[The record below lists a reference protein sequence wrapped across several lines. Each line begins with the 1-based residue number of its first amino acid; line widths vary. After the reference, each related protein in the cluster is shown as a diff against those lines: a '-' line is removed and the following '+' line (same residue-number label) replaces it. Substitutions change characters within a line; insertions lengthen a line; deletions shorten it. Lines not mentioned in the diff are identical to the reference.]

1 MEDKN
6 KKKGLSRR
14 DFLKRTGTGVAGS
27 YIILSDINEAKST
40 SSSEKETLKT
50 FSSYAQNISITVN
63 GQDYSFMVEPNTTLA
78 ELLRDELKL
87 TGTKVVCNHGECGG
101 CTVLMNTKAVY
112 SCQMLAMDADGKD
125 IITIEGLLKGEELHP
140 LQEAFVEQ
148 DGMQCGFCTPGQ
160 IMSAY
165 ALLLNNPQPNKQEI
179 LKGMSGNI
187 CRCSAYPNIVKSVE
201 EAARKMN
208 K

>member
-112 SCQMLAMDADGKD
+112 SCQMLAMDADGED